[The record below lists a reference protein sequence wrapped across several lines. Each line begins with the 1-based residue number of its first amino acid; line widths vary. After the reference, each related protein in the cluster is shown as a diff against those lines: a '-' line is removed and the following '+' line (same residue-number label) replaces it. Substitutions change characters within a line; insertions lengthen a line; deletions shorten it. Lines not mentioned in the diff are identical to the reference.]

1 MTLANG
7 KALRVAFGE
16 TVAELGK
23 SDPRIVVL
31 DGDLGSSTRADIFE
45 NAHPDRFFQMG
56 IAEQNLLGAAAG
68 MATVGFIPFVS
79 TFACFA
85 VARALDSIRV
95 LIAQPK
101 LNVKIV
107 GGYSGLL
114 AGMTGKTHLIFDD
127 IAIMRAMPGMTVVVP
142 ADEVETRQAIAAIT
156 AYEGPVYLRLT
167 RQASPLLFDDSYRFE
182 LGQAAVVR
190 PGSDVTVFATGT
202 QTVRAFEAAELL
214 AAEGIDVHLVHV
226 PTLKPLDADG
236 IVAGGPGHR
245 IRGHLRRGEH
255 HRGPGRRGGRGPHR
269 PLPGDGQAP
278 RPGRHLR
285 GVRSGRGAAGEVRPI
300 GDQDGRGHPGVRPRP
315 PGMTNAAGRPAGRQ
329 SNDPV
334 AGGRDHDRPGQVPTR
349 RQGRH
354 HPRGRRGHR
363 LRPGLRPGQRR
374 RRRRHRGAHPG
385 ARGAGGGQGAQ
396 PRAAAP

>member
-1 MTLANG
+1 MTLAPG
-7 KALRVAFGE
+7 KPLRVAFGE

-101 LNVKIV
+101 LNVKVV

-142 ADEVETRQAIAAIT
+142 ADEVETRQAIRAIT
-156 AYEGPVYLRLT
+156 AHRGPVYLRLT
-167 RQASPLLFDDSYRFE
+167 RQASPLLFDDSYCFE
-182 LGQAAVVR
+182 LGKATVVR
-190 PGSDVTVFATGT
+190 PGSDATVFATGT

-214 AAEGIDVHLVHV
+214 AAEGIDLHLVHV

-236 IVAGGPGHR
+236 IVQAAQATGFVITSEEGSVIGGLGGAVAEVLTDRFPVTVKRHGLADIFGESGPDQALLEKYGLSVAKTAEAFR
-245 IRGHLRRGEH
+245 AFVRARR
-255 HRGPGRRGGRGPHR
+255 
-269 PLPGDGQAP
+269 A
-278 RPGRHLR
+278 
-285 GVRSGRGAAGEVRPI
+285 
-300 GDQDGRGHPGVRPRP
+300 
-315 PGMTNAAGRPAGRQ
+315 
-329 SNDPV
+329 
-334 AGGRDHDRPGQVPTR
+334 
-349 RQGRH
+349 
-354 HPRGRRGHR
+354 
-363 LRPGLRPGQRR
+363 
-374 RRRRHRGAHPG
+374 
-385 ARGAGGGQGAQ
+385 
-396 PRAAAP
+396 

>member
-7 KALRVAFGE
+7 KAPRVAFGE

-23 SDPRIVVL
+23 TDPRIVVL

-45 NAHPDRFFQMG
+45 NAYPERFFQMG

-95 LIAQPK
+95 LIAQPR
-101 LNVKIV
+101 LNVKVI

-127 IAIMRAMPGMTVVVP
+127 IAIMRAMAKMVVVAP
-142 ADEVETRQAIAAIT
+142 ADEVETRQAVRAIAA
-156 AYEGPVYLRLT
+156 YDGPVYLRLT
-167 RQASPLLFDDSYRFE
+167 RQASPLLFDDSYRFD
-182 LGQAAVVR
+182 LGKVAVVR

-202 QTVRAFEAAELL
+202 QTVRAFQAAEIL

-236 IVAGGPGHR
+236 IVQAAQATGFVVTSEEGSIIGGLGGAVAEVLADRFPVPVKRHGLADIFGESGPDELLLEKFGLSAAKTAEA
-245 IRGHLRRGEH
+245 IRAFVRARR
-255 HRGPGRRGGRGPHR
+255 
-269 PLPGDGQAP
+269 A
-278 RPGRHLR
+278 
-285 GVRSGRGAAGEVRPI
+285 
-300 GDQDGRGHPGVRPRP
+300 
-315 PGMTNAAGRPAGRQ
+315 
-329 SNDPV
+329 
-334 AGGRDHDRPGQVPTR
+334 
-349 RQGRH
+349 
-354 HPRGRRGHR
+354 
-363 LRPGLRPGQRR
+363 
-374 RRRRHRGAHPG
+374 
-385 ARGAGGGQGAQ
+385 
-396 PRAAAP
+396 